1 MHEKEGK
8 DKGEECYEEKE
19 VEILKKKSGEERIK

>member
-8 DKGEECYEEKE
+8 DKGEECYEGKE
-19 VEILKKKSGEERIK
+19 VEMLEKKSGEERIK